1 MKIMAEALPKDSLL
15 LCLEELCRLYKLPGA
30 LKTIDSIYPKSTK
43 PITLDKFVS
52 IVKKINFSASVDEFS
67 MKALAT
73 QKLPLIYFDKNNQAS
88 LLLAI
93 ENGKYHIWEAA
104 LNQVSQITENV
115 FKASYVKKC
124 ILIKPQLQNDG
135 RVSFHESI
143 IKPSSWFWESLLK
156 YKKVYMDVILASLV
170 VNILSIFS
178 SLFTMNVYDR
188 VIPNQAHET
197 LWALA
202 IGVFIAY
209 IFDILLR
216 TLRSYFVD
224 TANKRGDNEISAML
238 FERVMGLRLEHRP
251 ASSGSMANTL
261 KEFDSLRDFFTSA
274 TLLSV
279 VDLPFVF
286 IFILVIGWI
295 GGSLFLVPLIAIPLI
310 IFSGL
315 IFQPALERAMN
326 LNLTEASQK
335 HGLLIESISNME
347 TIKSLSTEGFFQN
360 KWESILEA
368 SSASSFRSK
377 FLATMIVNMTSF
389 IQQVA
394 YILIII
400 IGVYLIEKNALTM
413 GGLVACSILASRAM
427 APLAQ
432 ISSLL
437 IRFQTASHA
446 LRNLNTLI
454 ATEQERP
461 SNKKFLH
468 RAAFDGGIQFDK
480 VTFNYPGQGAH
491 SLDSISFDIKPGD
504 KVAILGRVGS
514 GKTTLLKLILGL
526 YRPQSGSILI
536 DGIDQNQIDPI
547 DLRSNMGYVDQDAKL
562 FYGTL
567 RDNIAIVKPD
577 ATDAM
582 ILEVAKIAGVEEFA
596 KTHPLGYEMRVGEG
610 GHGLSGGQR
619 QAITIARALLLNPQI
634 ILMDEPTSG
643 MDTVAESHFIKNMNI
658 FLKQR
663 TLLFVTHKSS
673 MMTMVDKII
682 LMDAGKI
689 VAFGPRDEVLKKLML
704 ANKT

>member
-1 MKIMAEALPKDSLL
+1 MAEVLSKDALL

-43 PITLDKFVS
+43 SITLDKFVS
-52 IVKKINFSASVDEFS
+52 TVKKINFVASVNELS

-73 QKLPLIYFDKNNQAS
+73 QKLPLIYFNKNNEAS

-93 ENGKYHIWEAA
+93 ENDQYHIWEAS
-104 LNQVSQITENV
+104 LNKASHITAIV
-115 FKASYVKKC
+115 FKAKYVKKC

-400 IGVYLIEKNALTM
+400 IGVYLIEKNVLTM

>member
-1 MKIMAEALPKDSLL
+1 MAEVLSKDALL

-30 LKTIDSIYPKSTK
+30 LKTIDSIYPKSAK

-52 IVKKINFSASVDEFS
+52 IVKKINFVASVDELS
-67 MKALAT
+67 LKALAT
-73 QKLPLIYFDKNNQAS
+73 QKLPLIYFNKNNEAS

-93 ENGKYHIWEAA
+93 ENDQYHIWEAS
-104 LNQVSQITENV
+104 LNQASHISAIV
-115 FKASYVKKC
+115 FKAKYVKKC

>member
-1 MKIMAEALPKDSLL
+1 MAEVLPKDALL

-30 LKTIDSIYPKSTK
+30 LKTIDSIYPKSAK

-52 IVKKINFSASVDEFS
+52 IVKKINFVASVDELS

-73 QKLPLIYFDKNNQAS
+73 QKLPLIYFNKNNEAS

-93 ENGKYHIWEAA
+93 ENDQYHIWEAA

-279 VDLPFVF
+279 VDLPFVL

-295 GGSLFLVPLIAIPLI
+295 GGYLFLVPLLAIPLI

-413 GGLVACSILASRAM
+413 GGLIACSILASRAM

>member
-1 MKIMAEALPKDSLL
+1 MADALPKDSLL

-30 LKTIDSIYPKSTK
+30 LKAIDSIYPKSAK

-52 IVKKINFSASVDEFS
+52 IIKKINFVASVDELS
-67 MKALAT
+67 MKALAA

-124 ILIKPQLQNDG
+124 ILIKPSTQHDG

-143 IKPSSWFWESLLK
+143 IKPSGWFWESLLK
-156 YKKVYMDVILASLV
+156 YKKVYIDVIIASLV

-178 SLFTMNVYDR
+178 SLFSMNVYDR

-209 IFDILLR
+209 IFDFLLR

-224 TANKRGDNEISAML
+224 TANKKGDNEISAML

-274 TLLSV
+274 TLLSI

-295 GGSLFLVPLIAIPLI
+295 GGYLFLVPLFAIPLI

-335 HGLLIESISNME
+335 HGLLIESISNLE
-347 TIKSLSTEGFFQN
+347 AIKSLSTEGYFQN

-377 FLATMIVNMTSF
+377 FLATIIINLTSF

-394 YILIII
+394 YVLIII

-413 GGLVACSILASRAM
+413 GGLVACTILASRAM

-446 LRNLNTLI
+446 LRSLNKLI
-454 ATEQERP
+454 ASEQERP
-461 SNKKFLH
+461 NNKKFLH
-468 RAAFDGGIQFDK
+468 RPSFDGGIQFDK
-480 VTFNYPGQGAH
+480 VTFNYPGQSAH
-491 SLDSISFDIKPGD
+491 CLDNISFDIKPGD

-526 YRPQSGSILI
+526 YKPQSGSLLI

-547 DLRSNMGYVDQDAKL
+547 DLRSNIGYVDQDSKL

-567 RDNIAIVKPD
+567 RENIAIVKPD

-582 ILEVAKIAGVEEFA
+582 ILEVAKIAGVEDFT
-596 KTHPLGYEMRVGEG
+596 KLHPLGYEMKIGEG

-619 QAITIARALLLNPQI
+619 QAIAIARALLLNPQI

-643 MDTVAESHFIKNMNI
+643 MDSVAENLFIKNMHT

-673 MMTMVDKII
+673 MMSMIDKII
-682 LMDAGKI
+682 LMDAGK
-689 VAFGPRDEVLKKLML
+689 VLAFGPRDEVLKKLMVTND
-704 ANKT
+704 A

>member
-1 MKIMAEALPKDSLL
+1 MAEVLPKDALL

-30 LKTIDSIYPKSTK
+30 LKTIDSIYPKSAK

-52 IVKKINFSASVDEFS
+52 IVKKINFVASVDELS

-73 QKLPLIYFDKNNQAS
+73 QKLPLIYFNKNNEAS

-93 ENGKYHIWEAA
+93 ENDQYHIWEAS
-104 LNQVSQITENV
+104 LNQASHITAIV
-115 FKASYVKKC
+115 FKATYVKKC

-135 RVSFHESI
+135 RVSFHDSI
-143 IKPSSWFWESLLK
+143 IKPSGWFWESLLK

-170 VNILSIFS
+170 INILSIFS

-295 GGSLFLVPLIAIPLI
+295 GGYLFLVPLLAIPLI

-577 ATDAM
+577 ANDAM

>member
-1 MKIMAEALPKDSLL
+1 MAEVLSKDALL

-52 IVKKINFSASVDEFS
+52 TVKKINFVASVNELS

-73 QKLPLIYFDKNNQAS
+73 QKLPLIYFNKNNEAS

-93 ENGKYHIWEAA
+93 ENDQYHIWEAS
-104 LNQVSQITENV
+104 LNQASQITAIV
-115 FKASYVKKC
+115 FKAKYVKKC

-400 IGVYLIEKNALTM
+400 IGVYLIEKNVLTM

>member
-1 MKIMAEALPKDSLL
+1 MAEALSKDSLL

-124 ILIKPQLQNDG
+124 ILIKPSTQHDG

-143 IKPSSWFWESLLK
+143 IKPSGWFWESLLK
-156 YKKVYMDVILASLV
+156 YKKVYIDVIIASLV

-178 SLFTMNVYDR
+178 SLFSMNVYDR

-202 IGVFIAY
+202 IGIFIAY
-209 IFDILLR
+209 IFDFLLR

-224 TANKRGDNEISAML
+224 TANRKGDNEISAML

-251 ASSGSMANTL
+251 VSSGSMANTL

-279 VDLPFVF
+279 VDLPFVL

-295 GGSLFLVPLIAIPLI
+295 GGYLFLVPLLAIPLI
-310 IFSGL
+310 ILSGL

-335 HGLLIESISNME
+335 HGLLIESISNLE
-347 TIKSLSTEGFFQN
+347 AIKSLSTEGYFQN

-377 FLATMIVNMTSF
+377 FLATIIINLTSF

-394 YILIII
+394 YVLIII

-413 GGLVACSILASRAM
+413 GGLVACTILASRAM

-446 LRNLNTLI
+446 LRGLNQLI
-454 ATEQERP
+454 ASEQERP

-468 RAAFDGGIQFDK
+468 RPSFDGGIQFDK
-480 VTFNYPGQGAH
+480 VTFNYPGQSTH
-491 SLDSISFDIKPGD
+491 SLDNISFDIKPGD

-526 YRPQSGSILI
+526 YKPQSGSLLI

-547 DLRSNMGYVDQDAKL
+547 DLRSNIGYVDQDSKL

-567 RDNIAIVKPD
+567 RENIAIVKPD

-582 ILEVAKIAGVEEFA
+582 ILAVAKIAGVEDFA
-596 KTHPLGYEMRVGEG
+596 KLHPLGYEMKIGEG

-619 QAITIARALLLNPQI
+619 QAIAIARALLLNPQI

-643 MDTVAESHFIKNMNI
+643 MDNVAETLFIKNMHT

-673 MMTMVDKII
+673 MMSMIDKII
-682 LMDAGKI
+682 LMNAGKV
-689 VAFGPRDEVLKKLML
+689 VAFGPRDEVLKKLMVTND
-704 ANKT
+704 A

>member
-1 MKIMAEALPKDSLL
+1 MAEVLPKDALL

-30 LKTIDSIYPKSTK
+30 LKTIDSIYPKSAK

-52 IVKKINFSASVDEFS
+52 IVKKINFVASVNELS

-73 QKLPLIYFDKNNQAS
+73 QKLPLIYFNKNNEAS

-93 ENGKYHIWEAA
+93 ENDQYHIWEAS
-104 LNQVSQITENV
+104 LNQASHITAIV
-115 FKASYVKKC
+115 FKATYVKKC

-704 ANKT
+704 ANKA

>member
-1 MKIMAEALPKDSLL
+1 MAEVLPKDALL

-30 LKTIDSIYPKSTK
+30 LKTIDSIYPKSAK

-52 IVKKINFSASVDEFS
+52 IVKKINFVASVDELS

-73 QKLPLIYFDKNNQAS
+73 QKLPLIYFNKNNEAS

-93 ENGKYHIWEAA
+93 ENDQYHIWEAS
-104 LNQVSQITENV
+104 LNQASHITAIV
-115 FKASYVKKC
+115 FKATYVKKC

-135 RVSFHESI
+135 RVSFHDSI
-143 IKPSSWFWESLLK
+143 IKPSGWFWESLLK

-170 VNILSIFS
+170 INILSIFS

-295 GGSLFLVPLIAIPLI
+295 GGSLFLVPLLAIPLI

>member
-1 MKIMAEALPKDSLL
+1 MAEVLPKDALL

-43 PITLDKFVS
+43 SITLDKFVS
-52 IVKKINFSASVDEFS
+52 TVKKINFVASVNELS

-73 QKLPLIYFDKNNQAS
+73 QKLPLIYFNKNNEAS

-93 ENGKYHIWEAA
+93 ENDQYHIWEAS
-104 LNQVSQITENV
+104 LNQASQITAIV
-115 FKASYVKKC
+115 FKATYVKKC

-135 RVSFHESI
+135 RVSFHDSI
-143 IKPSSWFWESLLK
+143 IKPSGWFWESLLK

-170 VNILSIFS
+170 INILSIFS

-400 IGVYLIEKNALTM
+400 IGVYLIEKNVLTM

>member
-1 MKIMAEALPKDSLL
+1 
-15 LCLEELCRLYKLPGA
+15 
-30 LKTIDSIYPKSTK
+30 
-43 PITLDKFVS
+43 
-52 IVKKINFSASVDEFS
+52 
-67 MKALAT
+67 
-73 QKLPLIYFDKNNQAS
+73 
-88 LLLAI
+88 AI
-93 ENGKYHIWEAA
+93 ENDQYHIWEAS
-104 LNQVSQITENV
+104 LNKASHITAIL
-115 FKASYVKKC
+115 FKAKYVKKC

-178 SLFTMNVYDR
+178 SLFAMNVYDR

-224 TANKRGDNEISAML
+224 TASKQGDNEISAML
-238 FERVMGLRLEHRP
+238 FERLMGLRLEHRP

-295 GGSLFLVPLIAIPLI
+295 GGLLFLVPLIAIPLI
-310 IFSGL
+310 IFAGL

-326 LNLTEASQK
+326 LNLSEASQK

-347 TIKSLSTEGFFQN
+347 TIKSLSTEGYFQN

-377 FLATMIVNMTSF
+377 FLATMIINMTSF

-394 YILIII
+394 YVLIII
-400 IGVYLIEKNALTM
+400 IGVYLIEKNTLTM

-446 LRNLNTLI
+446 LRNLNKLI
-454 ATEQERP
+454 ASEQERP
-461 SNKKFLH
+461 NNKKFLH
-468 RAAFDGGIQFDK
+468 RAAFDGGIEFAK
-480 VTFNYPGQGAH
+480 VDFNYPQQSVK
-491 SLDSISFDIKPGD
+491 SLENISFNIKPGD

-567 RDNIAIVKPD
+567 RENIAIVKPD

-596 KTHPLGYEMRVGEG
+596 KLHPLGYEMKIGEG
-610 GHGLSGGQR
+610 GLGLSGGQR
-619 QAITIARALLLNPQI
+619 QAVAIARALLLNPQI

-643 MDTVAESHFIKNMNI
+643 MDTVAESHFIKNMHT
-658 FLKQR
+658 FLDKR

-673 MMTMVDKII
+673 MMAIVDKII
-682 LMDAGKI
+682 LIDAGKV
-689 VAFGPRDEVLKKLML
+689 VAFGARDEVLKKLMVTND
-704 ANKT
+704 A

>member
-1 MKIMAEALPKDSLL
+1 MAEVLSKDALL

-52 IVKKINFSASVDEFS
+52 TVKKINFVASVDELS
-67 MKALAT
+67 LKALAT
-73 QKLPLIYFDKNNQAS
+73 QKLPLIYFNKNNEAS

-93 ENGKYHIWEAA
+93 ENDQYHIWEAS
-104 LNQVSQITENV
+104 LNKASHITAIV
-115 FKASYVKKC
+115 FKAKYVKKC

-135 RVSFHESI
+135 RVSFHDSI

-400 IGVYLIEKNALTM
+400 IGVYLIEKNVLTM

>member
-1 MKIMAEALPKDSLL
+1 MADALSKDSLL

-30 LKTIDSIYPKSTK
+30 LKTIDSVYPKSAK

-52 IVKKINFSASVDEFS
+52 IAKKINFSASVDELAF
-67 MKALAT
+67 KTLAT
-73 QKLPLIYFDKNNQAS
+73 QKLPLIYFDKNNEAS
-88 LLLAI
+88 LLLGI

-104 LNQVSQITENV
+104 LNQVSQITENI
-115 FKASYVKKC
+115 FKASYAKKC
-124 ILIKPQLQNDG
+124 ILIKPIAQHDG
-135 RVSFHESI
+135 RVSFHESV

-156 YKKVYMDVILASLV
+156 YKKVYVDVIIASLV

-178 SLFTMNVYDR
+178 SLFSMNVYDR

-209 IFDILLR
+209 IFDFLLR

-224 TANKRGDNEISAML
+224 TANKKGDNEISAML

-295 GGSLFLVPLIAIPLI
+295 GGYLFLVPLLAIPLI

-335 HGLLIESISNME
+335 HGLLIECISNLE
-347 TIKSLSTEGFFQN
+347 AIKSLSTEGYFQN

-368 SSASSFRSK
+368 SSVSSFRSK
-377 FLATMIVNMTSF
+377 FLATIIINLTSF

-394 YILIII
+394 YVLIII

-413 GGLVACSILASRAM
+413 GGLVACTILASRAM

-446 LRNLNTLI
+446 LRGLNQLI
-454 ATEQERP
+454 ASEQERP
-461 SNKKFLH
+461 KHKKFLH
-468 RAAFDGGIQFDK
+468 RPSFEGGIQFDK
-480 VTFNYPGQGAH
+480 VTFSYPKQSAH
-491 SLDSISFDIKPGD
+491 SLDSISFHIKPGD

-526 YRPQSGSILI
+526 YKPQSGSILI

-547 DLRSNMGYVDQDAKL
+547 DLRSNIGYVDQDSKL

-567 RDNIAIVKPD
+567 RENIAIIKAD

-582 ILEVAKIAGVEEFA
+582 ILEVAKIAGVEDFA
-596 KTHPLGYEMRVGEG
+596 KLHPLGYEMKIGEG

-619 QAITIARALLLNPQI
+619 QAIAIARALLLNPQI

-643 MDTVAESHFIKNMNI
+643 MDNVAENLFIKNMHT
-658 FLKQR
+658 FLNQR
-663 TLLFVTHKSS
+663 TLLFVTHKSTMMS
-673 MMTMVDKII
+673 MIDKII
-682 LMDAGKI
+682 LMDAGKVI
-689 VAFGPRDEVLKKLML
+689 AFGPRDEILKKLM
-704 ANKT
+704 ATNDA

>member
-1 MKIMAEALPKDSLL
+1 
-15 LCLEELCRLYKLPGA
+15 
-30 LKTIDSIYPKSTK
+30 
-43 PITLDKFVS
+43 
-52 IVKKINFSASVDEFS
+52 
-67 MKALAT
+67 
-73 QKLPLIYFDKNNQAS
+73 
-88 LLLAI
+88 
-93 ENGKYHIWEAA
+93 
-104 LNQVSQITENV
+104 
-115 FKASYVKKC
+115 
-124 ILIKPQLQNDG
+124 
-135 RVSFHESI
+135 
-143 IKPSSWFWESLLK
+143 
-156 YKKVYMDVILASLV
+156 
-170 VNILSIFS
+170 
-178 SLFTMNVYDR
+178 MNVYDR

-209 IFDILLR
+209 IFDFLLR

-224 TANKRGDNEISAML
+224 TANKKGDNEISAML

-274 TLLSV
+274 TLLSI
-279 VDLPFVF
+279 VDLPFVL

-295 GGSLFLVPLIAIPLI
+295 GGYLFLVPLFAIPLI
-310 IFSGL
+310 IFSGV

-335 HGLLIESISNME
+335 HGLLIESISNLE
-347 TIKSLSTEGFFQN
+347 AIKSLSTEGYFQN

-377 FLATMIVNMTSF
+377 FLATIIINLTSF

-394 YILIII
+394 YVLIII
-400 IGVYLIEKNALTM
+400 LGVYLIEKNALTM
-413 GGLVACSILASRAM
+413 GGLVACTILASRAM

-446 LRNLNTLI
+446 LRGLNQLI
-454 ATEQERP
+454 ASEQERP
-461 SNKKFLH
+461 NNKKFLH
-468 RAAFDGGIQFDK
+468 RPSFDGGIQFDK
-480 VTFNYPGQGAH
+480 VTFNYPGQSAH
-491 SLDSISFDIKPGD
+491 SLDNISFDIKPGD

-526 YRPQSGSILI
+526 YKPQSGSLLI

-547 DLRSNMGYVDQDAKL
+547 DLRSNIGYVDQDSKL

-567 RDNIAIVKPD
+567 RENIAIVKPD

-619 QAITIARALLLNPQI
+619 QAIAIARALLLNPQI

-643 MDTVAESHFIKNMNI
+643 MDSVAENLFIKNMHT

-673 MMTMVDKII
+673 MMSLIDKII
-682 LMDAGKI
+682 LMDAGKV
-689 VAFGPRDEVLKKLML
+689 VAFGPRDEVLKKLMVTND
-704 ANKT
+704 A

>member
-1 MKIMAEALPKDSLL
+1 MAEVLSKDALL

-30 LKTIDSIYPKSTK
+30 LKTIDSIYPKSAK

-52 IVKKINFSASVDEFS
+52 IVKKINFVASVDELS
-67 MKALAT
+67 LKALAT
-73 QKLPLIYFDKNNQAS
+73 QKLPLIYFNKNNEAS

-93 ENGKYHIWEAA
+93 ENDQYHIWEAS
-104 LNQVSQITENV
+104 LNQASHITAIV
-115 FKASYVKKC
+115 FKAKYVKKC

>member
-1 MKIMAEALPKDSLL
+1 MAEVLSKDALL

-30 LKTIDSIYPKSTK
+30 LKTIDSIYPKSAK

-52 IVKKINFSASVDEFS
+52 IVKKINFAASVDELS

-73 QKLPLIYFDKNNQAS
+73 QKLPLIYFNKNNEAS

-93 ENGKYHIWEAA
+93 ENDQYHIWEAS
-104 LNQVSQITENV
+104 LNQASHITAIV
-115 FKASYVKKC
+115 FKAKYVKKC

-480 VTFNYPGQGAH
+480 VTFNYPGQGTH

>member
-1 MKIMAEALPKDSLL
+1 MAEALPKDSLL

-30 LKTIDSIYPKSTK
+30 LKAIDSIYPKSAK

-52 IVKKINFSASVDEFS
+52 VVKKINFVASVDELS

-73 QKLPLIYFDKNNQAS
+73 QKKPLIYFDKNNQAS

-93 ENGKYHIWEAA
+93 DNGKYHIWEAA
-104 LNQVSQITENV
+104 LNQVSQITENI

-124 ILIKPQLQNDG
+124 ILIKPSTQHDG

-143 IKPSSWFWESLLK
+143 IKPSGWFWESLLK
-156 YKKVYMDVILASLV
+156 YKKVYIDVIVASLV

-178 SLFTMNVYDR
+178 SLFSMNVYDR

-209 IFDILLR
+209 IFDFLLR

-224 TANKRGDNEISAML
+224 TANKKGDNEISAML

-279 VDLPFVF
+279 VDLPFVL

-295 GGSLFLVPLIAIPLI
+295 GGLLFLVPLLAIPLI
-310 IFSGL
+310 ILSGL

-335 HGLLIESISNME
+335 HGLLIESISNLE
-347 TIKSLSTEGFFQN
+347 AIKSLSTEGYFQN

-368 SSASSFRSK
+368 SSVSSFRSK
-377 FLATMIVNMTSF
+377 FLATIIINLTSF

-394 YILIII
+394 YVLIII

-413 GGLVACSILASRAM
+413 GGLVACTILASRAM

-446 LRNLNTLI
+446 LRGLNKLI
-454 ATEQERP
+454 ASEQERP
-461 SNKKFLH
+461 NNKKFLH
-468 RAAFDGGIQFDK
+468 RPSFDGGIQFDK
-480 VTFNYPGQGAH
+480 VTFNYPGQSAH
-491 SLDSISFDIKPGD
+491 CLDNISFDIKPGD

-526 YRPQSGSILI
+526 YKPQSGSVLI

-547 DLRSNMGYVDQDAKL
+547 DLRSNIGYVDQDSKL

-567 RDNIAIVKPD
+567 RENIAIVKPD

-582 ILEVAKIAGVEEFA
+582 ILEVAKIAGVEDFA
-596 KTHPLGYEMRVGEG
+596 KLHPLGYEMKIGEG

-619 QAITIARALLLNPQI
+619 QAIAIARALLLNPQI

-643 MDTVAESHFIKNMNI
+643 MDNVAETLFIKNMHT

-673 MMTMVDKII
+673 MMSMIDKII
-682 LMDAGKI
+682 LMDAGKV
-689 VAFGPRDEVLKKLML
+689 VAFGPRDEVLKKLMVTND
-704 ANKT
+704 A

>member
-1 MKIMAEALPKDSLL
+1 MAEALSKDALL

-30 LKTIDSIYPKSTK
+30 LKTIDSIYPKSAK

-52 IVKKINFSASVDEFS
+52 IVKKINFAASVDELS

-124 ILIKPQLQNDG
+124 ILIKPSTQHDG
-135 RVSFHESI
+135 RVSFHDSV
-143 IKPSSWFWESLLK
+143 IKPSGWFWESLLK
-156 YKKVYMDVILASLV
+156 YKKVYVDVIVASLV

-178 SLFTMNVYDR
+178 SLFSMNVYDR

-209 IFDILLR
+209 IFDFLLR

-224 TANKRGDNEISAML
+224 TANKKGDNEISAML

-251 ASSGSMANTL
+251 TSSGSMANTL

-279 VDLPFVF
+279 VDLPFVL

-295 GGSLFLVPLIAIPLI
+295 GGYLFLVPLLAIPLI

-335 HGLLIESISNME
+335 HGLLIESISNLE
-347 TIKSLSTEGFFQN
+347 AIKSLSTEGYFQN

-377 FLATMIVNMTSF
+377 FLATIIINLTSF

-394 YILIII
+394 YVLIIV

-413 GGLVACSILASRAM
+413 GGLVACTILASRAM

-446 LRNLNTLI
+446 LRGLNQLI
-454 ATEQERP
+454 ASEQERP

-468 RAAFDGGIQFDK
+468 RPSFDGGIQFDK
-480 VTFNYPGQGAH
+480 VTFNYPGQNAH

-526 YRPQSGSILI
+526 YKPQSGSLLI

-547 DLRSNMGYVDQDAKL
+547 DLRSNIGYVDQDSKL

-567 RDNIAIVKPD
+567 RENIAIVKPD

-582 ILEVAKIAGVEEFA
+582 ILEVAKIAGVEDFT
-596 KTHPLGYEMRVGEG
+596 KLHPLGYEMKIGEG

-619 QAITIARALLLNPQI
+619 QAIAIARALLLNPQI

-643 MDTVAESHFIKNMNI
+643 MDSVAENLFIKNMHT

-673 MMTMVDKII
+673 MMSMIDKII
-682 LMDAGKI
+682 LMDAGKV
-689 VAFGPRDEVLKKLML
+689 VAFGPRDEVLKKLMVTND
-704 ANKT
+704 A

>member
-1 MKIMAEALPKDSLL
+1 MAEVLSKDALL

-52 IVKKINFSASVDEFS
+52 TVKKINFVASVNELS

-73 QKLPLIYFDKNNQAS
+73 QKLPLIYFNKNNEAS

-93 ENGKYHIWEAA
+93 ENDQYHIWEAS
-104 LNQVSQITENV
+104 LNQASQITAIV
-115 FKASYVKKC
+115 FKAKYVKKC

-394 YILIII
+394 YILIIV
-400 IGVYLIEKNALTM
+400 IGVYLIEKNVLTM

-673 MMTMVDKII
+673 MMAMVDKII

>member
-1 MKIMAEALPKDSLL
+1 MAEALSKDALL

-30 LKTIDSIYPKSTK
+30 LKAIDSIYPKSAK

-52 IVKKINFSASVDEFS
+52 IVKKINFAASVDELS

-124 ILIKPQLQNDG
+124 ILIKPSTQHDG
-135 RVSFHESI
+135 RVSFHDSV
-143 IKPSSWFWESLLK
+143 IKPSGWFWESLLK
-156 YKKVYMDVILASLV
+156 YKKVYIDVIVASLV

-178 SLFTMNVYDR
+178 SLFSMNVYDR

-209 IFDILLR
+209 IFDFLLR

-224 TANKRGDNEISAML
+224 TANKKGDNEISAML

-251 ASSGSMANTL
+251 TSSGSMANTL

-279 VDLPFVF
+279 VDLPFVL

-295 GGSLFLVPLIAIPLI
+295 GGYLFLVPLLAIPLI

-335 HGLLIESISNME
+335 HGLLIESISNLE
-347 TIKSLSTEGFFQN
+347 AIKSLSTEGYFQN

-377 FLATMIVNMTSF
+377 FLATIIINLTSF

-394 YILIII
+394 YVLIIV

-413 GGLVACSILASRAM
+413 GGLVACTILASRAM

-446 LRNLNTLI
+446 LRGLNQLI
-454 ATEQERP
+454 ASEQERP

-468 RAAFDGGIQFDK
+468 RPSFDGGIQFDK
-480 VTFNYPGQGAH
+480 VTFNYPGQNAH

-526 YRPQSGSILI
+526 YKPQSGSILI

-547 DLRSNMGYVDQDAKL
+547 DLRSNIGYVDQDSKL

-567 RDNIAIVKPD
+567 RENIAIVKAD

-582 ILEVAKIAGVEEFA
+582 ILEVAKIAGVEDFA
-596 KTHPLGYEMRVGEG
+596 KLHPLGYEMKIGEG

-619 QAITIARALLLNPQI
+619 QAIAIARALLLNPQI
-634 ILMDEPTSG
+634 ILMDEPTSA
-643 MDTVAESHFIKNMNI
+643 MDNVAENLFIKNMHI
-658 FLKQR
+658 FLNKR
-663 TLLFVTHKSS
+663 TLLFVTHKSTMMS
-673 MMTMVDKII
+673 MIDKII
-682 LMDAGKI
+682 LMDAGKV
-689 VAFGPRDEVLKKLML
+689 VAFGPRDEILKKLMTTND
-704 ANKT
+704 A

>member
-1 MKIMAEALPKDSLL
+1 MAEALSKDSLL

-52 IVKKINFSASVDEFS
+52 IVKKINFLASVDELS
-67 MKALAT
+67 LKALAT

-124 ILIKPQLQNDG
+124 ILIKPSTQHDG
-135 RVSFHESI
+135 RVSFHESV
-143 IKPSSWFWESLLK
+143 IKPSGWFWESLLK
-156 YKKVYMDVILASLV
+156 YKKVYIDVIIASLV

-178 SLFTMNVYDR
+178 SLFAMNVYDR

-202 IGVFIAY
+202 IGIFIAY
-209 IFDILLR
+209 IFDFLLR

-224 TANKRGDNEISAML
+224 TANRKGDNEISAML

-251 ASSGSMANTL
+251 VSSGSMANTL

-279 VDLPFVF
+279 VDLPFVL

-295 GGSLFLVPLIAIPLI
+295 GGYLFLVPLLAIPLI
-310 IFSGL
+310 ILSGL

-335 HGLLIESISNME
+335 HGLLIESISNLE
-347 TIKSLSTEGFFQN
+347 AIKSLSTEGYFQS

-377 FLATMIVNMTSF
+377 FLATIIINLTSF

-394 YILIII
+394 YVLIII

-413 GGLVACSILASRAM
+413 GGLVACTILASRAM

-446 LRNLNTLI
+446 LRGLNQLI
-454 ATEQERP
+454 ASEQERP

-468 RAAFDGGIQFDK
+468 RPSFDGGIQFDK
-480 VTFNYPGQGAH
+480 VTFSYPGQSTH
-491 SLDSISFDIKPGD
+491 SLDNISFDIKPGD

-526 YRPQSGSILI
+526 YKPQSGSLLI

-547 DLRSNMGYVDQDAKL
+547 DLRSNIGYVDQDSKL

-567 RDNIAIVKPD
+567 RENIAIVKPD

-582 ILEVAKIAGVEEFA
+582 ILEVSKIAGVEDFA
-596 KTHPLGYEMRVGEG
+596 KLHPLGYEMKIGEG

-619 QAITIARALLLNPQI
+619 QAIAIARALLLNPQI

-643 MDTVAESHFIKNMNI
+643 MDSVAETLFIKNMHT

-673 MMTMVDKII
+673 MMSMIDKII
-682 LMDAGKI
+682 LMNAGKV
-689 VAFGPRDEVLKKLML
+689 VAFGPRDEVLKKLMVTND
-704 ANKT
+704 A

>member
-1 MKIMAEALPKDSLL
+1 MAEVLSKDALL

-30 LKTIDSIYPKSTK
+30 LKTIDSIYPKSAK
-43 PITLDKFVS
+43 SITLDKFVS
-52 IVKKINFSASVDEFS
+52 IVKKINFVASVDELS
-67 MKALAT
+67 LKALAT
-73 QKLPLIYFDKNNQAS
+73 QKLPLIYFNKNNEAS

-93 ENGKYHIWEAA
+93 ENDQYHIWEAS
-104 LNQVSQITENV
+104 LNQASHITAIV
-115 FKASYVKKC
+115 FKAKYVKKC

>member
-1 MKIMAEALPKDSLL
+1 MADALPKDSLL

-30 LKTIDSIYPKSTK
+30 LKAIDSIYPKSAK

-52 IVKKINFSASVDEFS
+52 IIKKINFVASVDELS
-67 MKALAT
+67 MKALAA

-115 FKASYVKKC
+115 FKASYIKKC
-124 ILIKPQLQNDG
+124 ILIKPSTQHDG

-143 IKPSSWFWESLLK
+143 IKPSGWFWESLLK
-156 YKKVYMDVILASLV
+156 YKKVYIDVIIASLV

-178 SLFTMNVYDR
+178 SLFSMNVYDR

-209 IFDILLR
+209 IFDFLLR

-224 TANKRGDNEISAML
+224 TANKKGDNEISAML

-274 TLLSV
+274 TLLSI

-295 GGSLFLVPLIAIPLI
+295 GGYLFLVPLFAIPLI

-335 HGLLIESISNME
+335 HGLLIESISNLE
-347 TIKSLSTEGFFQN
+347 AIKSLSTEGYFQN

-377 FLATMIVNMTSF
+377 FLATIIINLTSF

-394 YILIII
+394 YVLIII

-413 GGLVACSILASRAM
+413 GGLVACTILASRAM

-446 LRNLNTLI
+446 LRSLNKLI
-454 ATEQERP
+454 ASEQERP
-461 SNKKFLH
+461 NNKKFLH
-468 RAAFDGGIQFDK
+468 RPSFDGGIQFDK
-480 VTFNYPGQGAH
+480 VTFNYPGQSAH
-491 SLDSISFDIKPGD
+491 CLDNISFDIKPGD

-526 YRPQSGSILI
+526 YKPQSGSLLI

-547 DLRSNMGYVDQDAKL
+547 DLRSNIGYVDQDSKL

-567 RDNIAIVKPD
+567 RENIAIVKPD

-582 ILEVAKIAGVEEFA
+582 ILEVAKIAGVEDFT
-596 KTHPLGYEMRVGEG
+596 KLHPLGYEMKIGEG

-619 QAITIARALLLNPQI
+619 QAIAIARALLLNPQI

-643 MDTVAESHFIKNMNI
+643 MDSVAENLFIKNMHT

-673 MMTMVDKII
+673 MMSMIDKII
-682 LMDAGKI
+682 LMDAGKV
-689 VAFGPRDEVLKKLML
+689 VAFGPRDEVLKKLMVTND
-704 ANKT
+704 A

>member
-1 MKIMAEALPKDSLL
+1 MAEVLSKDALL

-43 PITLDKFVS
+43 SITLDKFVS
-52 IVKKINFSASVDEFS
+52 TVKKINFVASVNELS

-73 QKLPLIYFDKNNQAS
+73 QKLPLIYFNKNNEAS

-93 ENGKYHIWEAA
+93 ENDQYHIWEAS
-104 LNQVSQITENV
+104 LNQASHITAIV
-115 FKASYVKKC
+115 FKATYVKKC

-400 IGVYLIEKNALTM
+400 IGKNVLTM

>member
-1 MKIMAEALPKDSLL
+1 MAEALSKDALL

-30 LKTIDSIYPKSTK
+30 LKAIDSIYPKSAK

-52 IVKKINFSASVDEFS
+52 IVKKINFAASVDELS

-124 ILIKPQLQNDG
+124 ILIKPSTQHDG
-135 RVSFHESI
+135 RVSFHDSV
-143 IKPSSWFWESLLK
+143 IKPSGWFWESLLK
-156 YKKVYMDVILASLV
+156 YKKVYVDVIVASLV

-178 SLFTMNVYDR
+178 SLFSMNVYDR

-209 IFDILLR
+209 IFDFLLR

-224 TANKRGDNEISAML
+224 TANKKGDNEISAML

-251 ASSGSMANTL
+251 TSSGSMANTL

-279 VDLPFVF
+279 VDLPFVL

-295 GGSLFLVPLIAIPLI
+295 GGYLFLVPLLAIPLI

-335 HGLLIESISNME
+335 HGLLIESISNLE
-347 TIKSLSTEGFFQN
+347 AIKSLSTEGYFQN

-377 FLATMIVNMTSF
+377 FLATIIINLTSF

-394 YILIII
+394 YVLIIV

-413 GGLVACSILASRAM
+413 GGLVACTILASRAM

-446 LRNLNTLI
+446 LRGLNQLI
-454 ATEQERP
+454 ASEQERP

-468 RAAFDGGIQFDK
+468 RPSFDGGIQFDK
-480 VTFNYPGQGAH
+480 VTFNYPGQNAH

-526 YRPQSGSILI
+526 YKPQSGSLLI

-547 DLRSNMGYVDQDAKL
+547 DLRSNIGYVDQDSKL

-567 RDNIAIVKPD
+567 RENIAIVKPD

-582 ILEVAKIAGVEEFA
+582 ILEVAKIAGVEDFT
-596 KTHPLGYEMRVGEG
+596 KLHPLGYEMKIGEG

-619 QAITIARALLLNPQI
+619 QAIAIARALLLNPQI

-643 MDTVAESHFIKNMNI
+643 MDSVAENLFIKNMHT

-673 MMTMVDKII
+673 MMSMIDKII
-682 LMDAGKI
+682 LMDAGKV
-689 VAFGPRDEVLKKLML
+689 VAFGPRDEVLKKLMVTND
-704 ANKT
+704 A

>member
-1 MKIMAEALPKDSLL
+1 
-15 LCLEELCRLYKLPGA
+15 LYKLPGA

-52 IVKKINFSASVDEFS
+52 IVKKINFVASVDELS

-73 QKLPLIYFDKNNQAS
+73 QKLPLIYFNKNNEAS

-93 ENGKYHIWEAA
+93 ENDQYHIWEAS
-104 LNQVSQITENV
+104 LNQASQITAIV
-115 FKASYVKKC
+115 FKATYVKKC

-377 FLATMIVNMTSF
+377 FLATMIVNLTSF

>member
-1 MKIMAEALPKDSLL
+1 
-15 LCLEELCRLYKLPGA
+15 
-30 LKTIDSIYPKSTK
+30 
-43 PITLDKFVS
+43 
-52 IVKKINFSASVDEFS
+52 
-67 MKALAT
+67 
-73 QKLPLIYFDKNNQAS
+73 
-88 LLLAI
+88 
-93 ENGKYHIWEAA
+93 
-104 LNQVSQITENV
+104 
-115 FKASYVKKC
+115 
-124 ILIKPQLQNDG
+124 
-135 RVSFHESI
+135 
-143 IKPSSWFWESLLK
+143 
-156 YKKVYMDVILASLV
+156 
-170 VNILSIFS
+170 
-178 SLFTMNVYDR
+178 
-188 VIPNQAHET
+188 
-197 LWALA
+197 
-202 IGVFIAY
+202 
-209 IFDILLR
+209 
-216 TLRSYFVD
+216 
-224 TANKRGDNEISAML
+224 ML

-251 ASSGSMANTL
+251 TSSGSMANTL

-279 VDLPFVF
+279 VDLPFVL

-295 GGSLFLVPLIAIPLI
+295 GGYLFLVPLLAIPLI

-335 HGLLIESISNME
+335 HGLLIESISNLE
-347 TIKSLSTEGFFQN
+347 AIKSLSTEGYFQN

-377 FLATMIVNMTSF
+377 FLATIIINLTSF

-394 YILIII
+394 YVLIIV

-413 GGLVACSILASRAM
+413 GGLVACTILASRAM

-446 LRNLNTLI
+446 LRGLNQLI
-454 ATEQERP
+454 ASEQERP

-468 RAAFDGGIQFDK
+468 RPSFDGGIQFDK
-480 VTFNYPGQGAH
+480 VTFNYPGQNAH

-526 YRPQSGSILI
+526 YKPQSGSILI

-547 DLRSNMGYVDQDAKL
+547 DLRSNIGYVDQDSKL

-567 RDNIAIVKPD
+567 RENIAIVKPD

-582 ILEVAKIAGVEEFA
+582 ILAVAKISGVEDFT
-596 KTHPLGYEMRVGEG
+596 KLHPLGYEMKIGEG

-619 QAITIARALLLNPQI
+619 QAIAIARALLLNPQI

-643 MDTVAESHFIKNMNI
+643 MDSVAENLFIKNMHT

-673 MMTMVDKII
+673 MMSMIDKII
-682 LMDAGKI
+682 LMDAGKV
-689 VAFGPRDEVLKKLML
+689 VAFGPRDEVLKKLMVTND
-704 ANKT
+704 A

>member
-1 MKIMAEALPKDSLL
+1 MAEALSKDALL

-30 LKTIDSIYPKSTK
+30 LKTIDSIYPKSAK

-52 IVKKINFSASVDEFS
+52 IVKKINFVASVDELS

-73 QKLPLIYFDKNNQAS
+73 QKLPLIYFNKNNEAS

-124 ILIKPQLQNDG
+124 ILIKPSTQHDG
-135 RVSFHESI
+135 RVSFHDSV
-143 IKPSSWFWESLLK
+143 IKPSGWFWESLLK
-156 YKKVYMDVILASLV
+156 YKKVYVDVIVASLV

-178 SLFTMNVYDR
+178 SLFSMNVYDR

-209 IFDILLR
+209 IFDFLLR

-224 TANKRGDNEISAML
+224 TANKKGDNEISAML

-251 ASSGSMANTL
+251 TSSGSMANTL

-279 VDLPFVF
+279 VDLPFVL

-295 GGSLFLVPLIAIPLI
+295 GGYLFLVPLLAIPLI

-335 HGLLIESISNME
+335 HGLLIESISNLE
-347 TIKSLSTEGFFQN
+347 AIKSLSTEGYFQN

-377 FLATMIVNMTSF
+377 FLATIIINLTSF

-394 YILIII
+394 YVLIIV

-413 GGLVACSILASRAM
+413 GGLVACTILASRAM

-446 LRNLNTLI
+446 LRGLNQLI
-454 ATEQERP
+454 ASEQERP

-468 RAAFDGGIQFDK
+468 RPSFDGGIQFDK
-480 VTFNYPGQGAH
+480 VTFNYPGQNAH

-526 YRPQSGSILI
+526 YKPQSGSILI

-547 DLRSNMGYVDQDAKL
+547 DLRSNIGYVDQDSKL

-567 RDNIAIVKPD
+567 RENIAIVKPD

-582 ILEVAKIAGVEEFA
+582 ILAVAKIAGVEDFT
-596 KTHPLGYEMRVGEG
+596 KLHPLGYEMKIGEG

-619 QAITIARALLLNPQI
+619 QAIAIARALLLNPQI

-643 MDTVAESHFIKNMNI
+643 MDSVAENLFIKNMHT

-673 MMTMVDKII
+673 MMSMIDKII
-682 LMDAGKI
+682 LMDAGKV
-689 VAFGPRDEVLKKLML
+689 VAFGPRDEVLKKLMVTND
-704 ANKT
+704 A

>member
-1 MKIMAEALPKDSLL
+1 MAEALSKDALL

-52 IVKKINFSASVDEFS
+52 IVKKINFAASVDELS

-124 ILIKPQLQNDG
+124 ILIKPSTQHDG

-143 IKPSSWFWESLLK
+143 IKPSGWFWESLLK
-156 YKKVYMDVILASLV
+156 YKKVYIDVIIASLV

-178 SLFTMNVYDR
+178 SLFSMNVYDR

-202 IGVFIAY
+202 IGIFIAY
-209 IFDILLR
+209 IFDFLLR

-224 TANKRGDNEISAML
+224 TANRKGDNEISAML

-251 ASSGSMANTL
+251 VSSGSMANTL

-279 VDLPFVF
+279 VDLPFVL

-295 GGSLFLVPLIAIPLI
+295 GGYLFLVPLLAIPLI
-310 IFSGL
+310 ILSGL

-335 HGLLIESISNME
+335 HGLLIESISNLE
-347 TIKSLSTEGFFQN
+347 AIKSLSTEGYFQS

-377 FLATMIVNMTSF
+377 FLATIIINLTSF

-394 YILIII
+394 YVLIII

-413 GGLVACSILASRAM
+413 GGLVACTILASRAM

-446 LRNLNTLI
+446 LRGLNQLI
-454 ATEQERP
+454 ASEQERP
-461 SNKKFLH
+461 NNKKFLH
-468 RAAFDGGIQFDK
+468 RPSFDGGIQFDK
-480 VTFNYPGQGAH
+480 VTFNYPGQNAH

-526 YRPQSGSILI
+526 YKPQSGSILI

-547 DLRSNMGYVDQDAKL
+547 DLRSNIGYVDQDSKL

-567 RDNIAIVKPD
+567 RENIAIVKPD

-582 ILEVAKIAGVEEFA
+582 ILEVSKIAGVEDFA
-596 KTHPLGYEMRVGEG
+596 KLHPLGYEMKIGEG

-619 QAITIARALLLNPQI
+619 QAIAIARALLLNPQI

-643 MDTVAESHFIKNMNI
+643 MDSVAETLFIKNMHT

-673 MMTMVDKII
+673 MMSMIDKII
-682 LMDAGKI
+682 LMNAGKV
-689 VAFGPRDEVLKKLML
+689 VAFGPRDEVLKKLMVTND
-704 ANKT
+704 A

>member
-1 MKIMAEALPKDSLL
+1 MAEVLSKDALL

-30 LKTIDSIYPKSTK
+30 LKTIDSIYPKSAK

-52 IVKKINFSASVDEFS
+52 IVKKINFVASVDELS
-67 MKALAT
+67 LKALAT
-73 QKLPLIYFDKNNQAS
+73 QKLPLIYFNKNNEAS

-93 ENGKYHIWEAA
+93 ENDQYHIWEAS
-104 LNQVSQITENV
+104 LNQASHITAIV
-115 FKASYVKKC
+115 FKAKYVKKC

-400 IGVYLIEKNALTM
+400 IGVYLIEKNVLTM

>member
-1 MKIMAEALPKDSLL
+1 MAEALSKDALL
-15 LCLEELCRLYKLPGA
+15 LCLEELCRLYKLSGT
-30 LKTIDSIYPKSTK
+30 LKTIDSIYPKSAK

-52 IVKKINFSASVDEFS
+52 IVKKINFAASVDELS

-73 QKLPLIYFDKNNQAS
+73 QKLPLIYFDKTNQAS

-135 RVSFHESI
+135 RVSFHDSI
-143 IKPSSWFWESLLK
+143 IKPSGWFWESLLK

-400 IGVYLIEKNALTM
+400 IGVYLIEKNVLTM